1 VWGNA
6 VMAAVHA
13 TAVTISAVTIS
24 AMAMTGCGGP
34 DDASSGA
41 GSTVA
46 DSAGIRIVTSNGPR
60 WTLETAWRLS
70 DAPVLTIGVVDG
82 PTEEQL
88 FGVADAAVLSDGRI
102 VVANSG
108 TSELRIFDRAG
119 TYVRSLGGEGEG
131 PGEFRRITVMDVA
144 AGDSMFVWDP
154 RLRRLSVFSPE
165 NGFDRSLTF
174 TPPSGGSFPAYEGRF
189 SDGSLLVR
197 VPTLVED
204 DELIDGAVRD
214 APAVYLRYGTDG
226 SPVDTLGA
234 FRGARR
240 MIKFLGADAR
250 DGIAVITVPFD
261 PATRVAIDGTS
272 LYEGD
277 GSSFELRRIGRTSAE
292 RAERVEQIDEIVR
305 RVFTPPGLTPD
316 LMTRDFEARFRR
328 FAEQT
333 DYYETIREAYGG
345 MPVGET
351 VAAFD
356 RLRVSV
362 DGELW
367 VRAFPLPGEETHV
380 WSVFSADGEWLGEVE
395 TPASLEVYE
404 VGAGFLLGKQL
415 DELEVEHVVLYEIM
429 RP

>member
-1 VWGNA
+1 MTA
-6 VMAAVHA
+6 VSA
-13 TAVTISAVTIS
+13 TAVAV
-24 AMAMTGCGGP
+24 AAAAMTACGGSG
-34 DDASSGA
+34 DGSASASS
-41 GSTVA
+41 TVV
-46 DSAGIRIVTSNGPR
+46 DSAGIRIVTSSGPR

-70 DAPVLTIGVVDG
+70 DPPVLTIGVVDG
-82 PTEEQL
+82 PPEEQL
-88 FGVADAAVLSDGRI
+88 FGVADAALLSDGRI

-119 TYVRSLGGEGEG
+119 RYVRSLGGEGEG

-144 AGDSMFVWDP
+144 AGDSMFVWDQ
-154 RLRRLSVFSPE
+154 RLRRLSVFSDE
-165 NGFDRSLTF
+165 SGFERTLTF
-174 TPPSGGSFPAYEGRF
+174 TPPAGGSFPSYEGRF

-204 DELIDGAVRD
+204 DEIIDGVVRD
-214 APAVYLRYGTDG
+214 APAVYLRYGADG

-234 FRGARR
+234 LRGARR

-277 GSSFELRRIGRTSAE
+277 GTRFELRRVGRTSAG
-292 RAERVEQIDEIVR
+292 RASTDQVEEIEAVEQIEEIVR
-305 RVFTPPGLTPD
+305 RAFTPVALTAEM
-316 LMTRDFEARFRR
+316 MTRDFEERFARF
-328 FAEQT
+328 ADQT
-333 DYYETIREAYGG
+333 DFYEAVREAYTE

-351 VAAFD
+351 AAAFD
-356 RLRVSV
+356 RLLVSD

-367 VRAFPLPGEETHV
+367 VRTFPIPGEESHA
-380 WSVFSADGEWLGEVE
+380 WSVFSADGAWLGEVE